1 MNAKDQEDIKAQA
14 KLIYESDLD
23 LELIEK
29 AIERF
34 YYRGATTAATK
45 INTYPGIGE

>member
-23 LELIEK
+23 VEMIEM
-29 AIERF
+29 AIKKF
-34 YYRGATTAATK
+34 YYRGTTTTAEK
-45 INTYPGIGE
+45 INVYPGIGE